1 MDQSPQSQQ
10 AQQAMQTRLLAI
22 VAFVLVGFALRQTY
36 AVTMPLAAAF
46 VVIAAV
52 WPVKPWLQRY
62 LPESLSN
69 IGTILVLFMVL
80 AAFAG
85 AITFSV
91 AQIAQAFGENSE
103 KLQQLYER
111 VAAWVQSWGGSIG
124 GFGGY
129 GRIIDVVQRA
139 LTSVYNII
147 VYIGVI
153 GVLVAFGLPEVTLLR
168 KKIGQQLGGN
178 ERRELVDAVD
188 TTAVKIR
195 QYLWV
200 ATLTSAITG
209 VATLVWSLML
219 GLDLAM
225 VWALLNFLLNYI
237 PVIGNIIGILPPTL
251 YAFMQYD
258 GWTTPAI
265 AFLGFSA
272 IQIVI
277 SNFITPMLQGQ
288 RLSLTP
294 MAVLVSL
301 SVWTWIWGIAGA
313 FIAVPL
319 TSALIILCRHFPS
332 VRWIA
337 TLLSDD
343 QAEGA
348 ASPEETG
355 MVARRSA

>member
-1 MDQSPQSQQ
+1 MDHSQQ
-10 AQQAMQTRLLAI
+10 TQQVTQTRLLAI
-22 VAFVLVGFALRQTY
+22 IAFLLVAFALRQTY

-62 LPESLSN
+62 VPETFSN
-69 IGTILVLFMVL
+69 IGTILALLAVL
-80 AAFAG
+80 ASFAG
-85 AITFSV
+85 AISFSV
-91 AQIAQAFGENSE
+91 AQIGQAFGENSE

-111 VAAWVQSWGGSIG
+111 VSAWVQSWGGSIG
-124 GFGGY
+124 GVGGY
-129 GRIIDVVQRA
+129 GRMIDFAQQA

-147 VYIGVI
+147 AYIGVI

-168 KKIGQQLGGN
+168 KKIGQQLGGR

-188 TTAVKIR
+188 STAVKIR

-200 ATLTSAITG
+200 ATLTSTITG
-209 VATLVWSLML
+209 VATLVWSLVL

-251 YAFMQYD
+251 YAIMQYD

-265 AFLGFSA
+265 AFLGFTA

-277 SNFITPMLQGQ
+277 SNVITPMLQGQ

-319 TSALIILCRHFPS
+319 TSALIILCQHFPS

-343 QAEGA
+343 QAESA
-348 ASPEETG
+348 ASSPEESD
-355 MVARRSA
+355 MAARRSA

>member
-1 MDQSPQSQQ
+1 MDQSQQTQQ
-10 AQQAMQTRLLAI
+10 ATQTRLLAI
-22 VAFVLVGFALRQTY
+22 IAFLLVAFALRQTY
-36 AVTMPLAAAF
+36 PVTMPLAAAF

-52 WPVKPWLQRY
+52 WPIKPWLQRY
-62 LPESLSN
+62 VPETLSN
-69 IGTILVLFMVL
+69 IGTVLVLLAVL

-85 AITFSV
+85 AISFSV
-91 AQIAQAFGENSE
+91 AQIGQAFGENSE

-111 VAAWVQSWGGSIG
+111 VSAWVQSWGGSLG
-124 GFGGY
+124 GLGGY
-129 GRIIDVVQRA
+129 SRMIDLAQKA

-147 VYIGVI
+147 AYIGVI

-188 TTAVKIR
+188 STAVRIR

-200 ATLTSAITG
+200 TTLTSAITAA
-209 VATLVWSLML
+209 ATLIWSLAL
-219 GLDLAM
+219 GLDLAL

-251 YAFMQYD
+251 YAIVQFDSWM
-258 GWTTPAI
+258 TAAV
-265 AFLGFSA
+265 AFIGFSI

-277 SNFITPMLQGQ
+277 SNFIAPTLQGQ

-294 MAVLVSL
+294 MAVIVSL

-313 FIAVPL
+313 LIAVPL
-319 TSALIILCRHFPS
+319 TSALIILCKHFPS

-337 TLLSDD
+337 MLLSDD
-343 QAEGA
+343 QPESAG
-348 ASPEETG
+348 SPEEVG
-355 MVARRSA
+355 GVARRSAP

>member
-1 MDQSPQSQQ
+1 MDHPQHSQQ
-10 AQQAMQTRLLAI
+10 ATQTKLLAV

-52 WPVKPWLQRY
+52 WPIKPWLQRHV
-62 LPESLSN
+62 PETLSN
-69 IGTILVLFMVL
+69 IGTVLVLLAVL
-80 AAFAG
+80 GAFAG
-85 AITFSV
+85 AIFFSV
-91 AQIAQAFGENSE
+91 AQIGQAFGDNSD
-103 KLQQLYER
+103 KLQQLYEK
-111 VAAWVQSWGGSIG
+111 VSGWVQSWGGSLG

-129 GRIIDVVQRA
+129 SRMIDVAQKA

-147 VYIGVI
+147 AYVGVI
-153 GVLVAFGLPEVTLLR
+153 GVMVAFGLPEVTLLR

-188 TTAVKIR
+188 SIAVKIR

-251 YAFMQYD
+251 YAIMQFD
-258 GWTTPAI
+258 SWLMPAI

-277 SNFITPMLQGQ
+277 SNFITPTLQGQ

-294 MAVLVSL
+294 MAVIVSL

-319 TSALIILCRHFPS
+319 TSALIILCKHFPS

-337 TLLSDD
+337 MLLSDD
-343 QAEGA
+343 QAESANSHGA
-348 ASPEETG
+348 VGAP
-355 MVARRSA
+355 APRSAP

>member
-1 MDQSPQSQQ
+1 MDHAPH
-10 AQQAMQTRLLAI
+10 AQQVAQTRLLAI
-22 VAFVLVGFALRQTY
+22 VAFLLVAFALRQTY
-36 AVTMPLAAAF
+36 SVTMPLAAAF

-62 LPESLSN
+62 LPETLSN
-69 IGTILVLFMVL
+69 IGTVLALLAVL

-85 AITFSV
+85 ALSFSV
-91 AQIAQAFGENSE
+91 TQIAQAFGDNSE
-103 KLQQLYER
+103 KLQQLYDK
-111 VAAWVQSWGGSIG
+111 ASAWVQSWGGSIG
-124 GFGGY
+124 ADGY
-129 GRIIDVVQRA
+129 SRVIDVAQQA
-139 LTSVYNII
+139 LTSVYHVIA
-147 VYIGVI
+147 YIGVI
-153 GVLVAFGLPEVTLLR
+153 GVLVAFGLPEVTSLR
-168 KKIGQQLGGN
+168 RKIGQQLGGQ
-178 ERRELVDAVD
+178 EKRELIDAFD
-188 TTAVKIR
+188 STAVKIR

-200 ATLTSAITG
+200 ATLTSTITG
-209 VATLVWSLML
+209 VATLVWSLVL

-225 VWALLNFLLNYI
+225 VWALLNFLLNYV

-251 YAFMQYD
+251 YAFIQYD
-258 GWTTPAI
+258 GWAPPII
-265 AFLGFSA
+265 AFLGFTA

-277 SNFITPMLQGQ
+277 SNVITPMLQGQ

-294 MAVLVSL
+294 LAVLVSL

-343 QAEGA
+343 CAESA
-348 ASPEETG
+348 AS
-355 MVARRSA
+355 SASVRAPASHSAP

>member
-1 MDQSPQSQQ
+1 MDHSQQ
-10 AQQAMQTRLLAI
+10 TQQVTQTRLLAI
-22 VAFVLVGFALRQTY
+22 IAFLLVAFALRQTY

-62 LPESLSN
+62 VPETLSN
-69 IGTILVLFMVL
+69 IGTILALLAVL

-85 AITFSV
+85 AISFSV
-91 AQIAQAFGENSE
+91 AQIGQAFGENSE

-111 VAAWVQSWGGSIG
+111 ISAWVQGWGGSIG
-124 GFGGY
+124 GVGGY
-129 GRIIDVVQRA
+129 GRMIDFAQQA
-139 LTSVYNII
+139 LTSVYNVIA
-147 VYIGVI
+147 YIGVI
-153 GVLVAFGLPEVTLLR
+153 GVLVAFGLPEVANLR
-168 KKIGQQLGGN
+168 EKIGQQLGGR

-188 TTAVKIR
+188 TTAGKIR
-195 QYLWV
+195 QYFWV
-200 ATLTSAITG
+200 FTLTSIITG
-209 VATLVWSLML
+209 VATLVWSLVL

-225 VWALLNFLLNYI
+225 VWALLNFLLNYV

-258 GWTTPAI
+258 GWTMPTI
-265 AFLGFSA
+265 AFLGFTA

-277 SNFITPMLQGQ
+277 SNVITPMLEGQ

-294 MAVLVSL
+294 LAIIVSL
-301 SVWTWIWGIAGA
+301 LVWTWVWGIAGA

-319 TSALIILCRHFPS
+319 TSALIILCQHFPS

-337 TLLSDD
+337 TLLSNE

-348 ASPEETG
+348 ASPEKPG
-355 MVARRSA
+355 VVARRSA